1 MFCPKCGN
9 FNEDTAVSCS
19 VCNTNL
25 SSISLKDTEQSPYVG
40 FWIRFGARVIDVVLL
55 DIIALIYGFVSGVL
69 FQGSP
74 LLYIYVVLG
83 TFIIAIL
90 YFAGFESSKKQAT
103 IGKQALGI
111 KVTDYDGSRISFG
124 KAVLRFIVKDI
135 TALMLG
141 IGYLAI
147 IFSEKKQGLYDM
159 AAGTVVVY
167 K

>member
-1 MFCPKCGN
+1 MYCPNCGN

-25 SSISLKDTEQSPYVG
+25 SSINSQNNGQLTYAG
-40 FWIRFGARVIDVVLL
+40 FWIRVAARFIDGIFLY
-55 DIIALIYGFVSGVL
+55 IIAFIYGFISRLL
-69 FQGSP
+69 FQESP
-74 LLYIYVVLG
+74 LLHLFVILG
-83 TFIIAIL
+83 IFVIVIL

-103 IGKQALGI
+103 LGKQAFGI
-111 KVTDYDGSRISFG
+111 KVTDYDGNRISFG
-124 KAVLRFIVKDI
+124 KAILRVVVKDV

-159 AAGTVVVY
+159 VAGTVVVY